1 MYLFEYNELLWQG
14 LDGSMA
20 AVDQALKEASSPLGV
35 LMLYPQSFPLHHQR
49 LAKDGLALP
58 VLSEVLQRKR
68 KIVCGS
74 QRVWMHGALHLY
86 CAAVTLA
93 LHDQRFVMLLLAG

>member
-49 LAKDGLALP
+49 LAIDGLAFNVLP
-58 VLSEVLQRKR
+58 ENLQRKR
-68 KIVCGS
+68 KIVCCT
-74 QRVWMHGALHLY
+74 QRCWMCGTLHFY
-86 CAAVTLA
+86 KAAVTRTFN
-93 LHDQRFVMLLLAG
+93 DQRFVVLVLLA